1 MEEFYYMFQ
10 ENFNPT
16 RIPRVFNATLF
27 QENLHDIIR

>member
-1 MEEFYYMFQ
+1 MEESYYMFQ